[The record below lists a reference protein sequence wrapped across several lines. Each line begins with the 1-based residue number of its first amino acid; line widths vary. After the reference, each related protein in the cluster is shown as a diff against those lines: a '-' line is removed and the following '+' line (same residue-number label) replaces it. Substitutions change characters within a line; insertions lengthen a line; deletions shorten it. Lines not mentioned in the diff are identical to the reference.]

1 MSENKNRWRFR
12 IPFGSSASAEEE
24 ENAGLLETFQA
35 PESLKSPLPEDEAP
49 KQTISEETEA
59 FAEAEQVEIVE
70 ENETVETVE
79 EIEEIE
85 EIEVPEAP
93 EKAEEFLVADEAA
106 VAEGGEIE
114 KTAKEYYN
122 QHHSQNIEKK
132 IRDLHER
139 ALNGFANAEAET
151 VTEAPTIEID
161 TVGVPHAEPPVDIV
175 DSGELTELSAEAE
188 QEDEVTQ
195 TSEKESSASSTNV
208 GETKSYDM
216 SQLISVLKGSD
227 PRKKVYLDGDEDNED
242 EDEEEP
248 LGMPE
253 PELYDDTNEYPH
265 HFEYTDRLQAS
276 SLFASFRKSAVLASA
291 SVVLTLITFL
301 ACLWVELGHGAGL
314 PFASMMQP
322 GRFGRVYAMVS
333 LQTLALCVLWNLDGL
348 VRGFSKLAP
357 KRSAPEAVAT
367 LTTLVCALHT
377 IYTAAFAYESTAYRT
392 YCFIGCFSLLILSL
406 NTFVKAYT
414 RFKAFALVLAKKPK
428 FAAKSLD
435 HLAEEFTAFSK
446 YLSEDSEV
454 LAVTKTD
461 SVSDFVKRTYTVPK
475 ATASVG
481 AYQYVLLALAALAA
495 LAAAFVFKRPVY
507 EAVCGGVS
515 VFLLAS
521 PIGMLVATA
530 FPYFT
535 ASVKASA
542 MRSTILGEAA
552 CDAYDDTAV
561 LSFDDTVVFPPKAV
575 KVSNI
580 KTYNEHRID
589 KIIVY
594 MTHIF
599 QKVGGPLS
607 YVFASS
613 LDQRPEELDVMV
625 LETSADGMHL
635 KVGEDD
641 VLVGTGKYLRLFG
654 IDAPVDAADE
664 TEMRSLTSILYLVC
678 GGKPAAKFYIRYALN
693 RKFEPI
699 LRGLYDAGICCGVR
713 TFDPGVDD
721 QLIEGN
727 LKNTNYPIHA
737 VRKDSKEI
745 ERIESSVSD
754 SVLSVSSVHNYLKTF
769 LLVDRL
775 SSLYKTNTILTTI
788 GSLIGLVL
796 AVFALVNGSTISLG
810 MMLMYQL
817 FWLLPPVL
825 LSLLGK

>member
-1 MSENKNRWRFR
+1 MSENKNRWHFR
-12 IPFGSSASAEEE
+12 IPFGSSVSADED
-24 ENAGLLETFQA
+24 ENGGLLEKFEA
-35 PESLKSPLPEDEAP
+35 PEPLKSPLPEDEEP
-49 KQTISEETEA
+49 KQMTSEEAESFAASEKTETIR
-59 FAEAEQVEIVE
+59 EAEEVE
-70 ENETVETVE
+70 ENEAPQE
-79 EIEEIE
+79 EELL
-85 EIEVPEAP
+85 EAGQ
-93 EKAEEFLVADEAA
+93 AV

-122 QHHSQNIEKK
+122 QHHSQNIEDK

-139 ALNGFANAEAET
+139 ALNGFANEEADA

-161 TVGVPHAEPPVDIV
+161 TVGMPHEEPPVDIV
-175 DSGELTELSAEAE
+175 GSGEVTELPVEAE
-188 QEDEVTQ
+188 QEDETVQ
-195 TSEKESSASSTNV
+195 TSENEPSASSSTNV
-208 GETKSYDM
+208 SETKSYDM

-227 PRKKVYLDGDEDNED
+227 PRKKVYLDGDEENED
-242 EDEEEP
+242 EDAEEAFE
-248 LGMPE
+248 MAE

-265 HFEYTDRLQAS
+265 HFEYTDRLQANT
-276 SLFASFRKSAVLASA
+276 LFASFRKSAVLASV

-314 PFASMMQP
+314 PFASMLQP

-333 LQTLALCVLWNLDGL
+333 LQALALCVLWNLDGL

-357 KRSAPEAVAT
+357 KRSAPEAVAV

-414 RFKAFALVLAKKPK
+414 RFKAFAMVLAKKPK

-481 AYQYVLLALAALAA
+481 AYQYVLLVIAVLAALAS
-495 LAAAFVFKRPVY
+495 AFLLKRPVY
-507 EAVCGGVS
+507 ESVCGGVS

-521 PIGMLVATA
+521 PVGMLVATA

-535 ASVKASA
+535 ASIKASA

-599 QKVGGPLS
+599 EKVGGPLS

-654 IDAPVDAADE
+654 IDAPVDATDE

-678 GGKPAAKFYIRYALN
+678 GGQPAAKFYIRYALN

-737 VRKDSKEI
+737 VRKDPKEI
-745 ERIESSVSD
+745 GRIENSVSD
-754 SVLSVSSVHNYLKTF
+754 SVLSVSSVHSYLKTF

-775 SSLYKTNTILTTI
+775 SSLYKTNTVLTTI

-796 AVFALVNGSTISLG
+796 AVFALVNGSPISLG

-825 LSLLGK
+825 LSLFGK